1 MRQALKFHP
10 HCCSLTLGLPGSRV
24 FPVNTSEFLNNIP
37 SLREGRSLI
46 APRWHFYGV
55 VEMAGRLQCNRK
67 EEGEEDEEE
76 GKKDTWQRVNEQSS
90 REGTAL
96 ISLENRWVGGPR
108 LTHIKER
115 IHSEICSLCTRQ
127 LSNAF
132 LRLASFL
139 SGQILQS
146 NSNLIIGLNVE
157 TTICFSPI
165 QPTQIANTWFVSL
178 ALQLFSVNIQ
188 CINLRKHSWRT
199 NLANKS
205 SLKGLPSPSLMS
217 D

>member
-46 APRWHFYGV
+46 APLWHFYGV
-55 VEMAGRLQCNRK
+55 VEMAGRLQCNQK

-96 ISLENRWVGGPR
+96 ISLENRWGGGPR

-115 IHSEICSLCTRQ
+115 IHSEICSLCSRQ

-132 LRLASFL
+132 YLLLRLASFL
-139 SGQILQS
+139 SGYRLQS
-146 NSNLIIGLNVE
+146 NSKLIIRWNVE
-157 TTICFSPI
+157 TTISFSPI
-165 QPTQIANTWFVSL
+165 RPTQIEITWFVSL
-178 ALQLFSVNIQ
+178 ALVFS
-188 CINLRKHSWRT
+188 
-199 NLANKS
+199 
-205 SLKGLPSPSLMS
+205 
-217 D
+217 